1 MRNLSLSGILT
12 RLLVAVLVTL
22 AVRPASAQFGF
33 GGDADPKVRVSGEFT
48 APQNG
53 DPARLFVTATMEPG
67 WHIYSITQTGKGPIP
82 TQIRLDK
89 SSEFEVVDSFQAD
102 RSPQVKVE
110 AVFGNIQVESHDG
123 TVVWHAPIRFAAG
136 EDLSKLAIR
145 GAVYAQACSENSCL
159 PPEEF
164 RFTARL
170 GPGVDLPRAS
180 APAAS
185 RNLLAPPPAAAESAP
200 PVVPPTPF
208 PPVAEPDSGEA
219 VATNAPG
226 PRTAG
231 EKLKWYAYTN
241 MEDFARVVGTNGIAF
256 DPALVSENV
265 EKQHSDKSLGWIL
278 LGAFVGGLILNLMP
292 CVLPVIGLKVLSFVT
307 QAGESR
313 TAPWP

>member
-102 RSPQVKVE
+102 RSPQAKVE

-136 EDLSKLAIR
+136 EDLSSSRFAARSTPRPVPKTR
-145 GAVYAQACSENSCL
+145 ACRRRSSAS
-159 PPEEF
+159 PP
-164 RFTARL
+164 
-170 GPGVDLPRAS
+170 GWGRAS
-180 APAAS
+180 IS
-185 RNLLAPPPAAAESAP
+185 RGLAGGLAEPPAAARCGVRAGGAADAVS
-200 PVVPPTPF
+200 
-208 PPVAEPDSGEA
+208 PVAEPTRARPWRPTRPPAPPGRSSSGML
-219 VATNAPG
+219 TPTW
-226 PRTAG
+226 RIS
-231 EKLKWYAYTN
+231 
-241 MEDFARVVGTNGIAF
+241 ARVVGTT
-256 DPALVSENV
+256 DCLLVPARLENV
-265 EKQHSDKSLGWIL
+265 KKSTRQIAWLIL
-278 LGAFVGGLILNLMP
+278 LGAFVGG
-292 CVLPVIGLKVLSFVT
+292 
-307 QAGESR
+307 
-313 TAPWP
+313 